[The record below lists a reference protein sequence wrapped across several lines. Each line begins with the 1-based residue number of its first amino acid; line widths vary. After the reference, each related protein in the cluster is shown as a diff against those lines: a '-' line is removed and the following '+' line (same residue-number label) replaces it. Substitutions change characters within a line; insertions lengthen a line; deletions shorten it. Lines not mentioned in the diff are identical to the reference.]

1 MLRPTCLFAVVLT
14 CWANLV
20 LGETNYVID
29 QLLVGVHEQK
39 SLDSAIIKV
48 LPTGTRLEVLERDG
62 EIALIEDGEGVRGW
76 VDASY
81 LTAELPI
88 ALRITE
94 LERDKAT
101 LEARIK
107 TLLTANDG
115 DAAGGSTAQVD
126 VLTQENTE
134 LKAKLST
141 ERLRAGKLQSEVASL
156 RSSVQSTRTSPD
168 ARIVELERSR
178 SELER
183 QLGDAKDEIGELS
196 ARSSLKATSEMIPL
210 IFREYLLSII
220 IGFLIIVALS
230 FGAGIYVVDLL
241 NRRRHGGFRV

>member
-1 MLRPTCLFAVVLT
+1 MFRP
-14 CWANLV
+14 
-20 LGETNYVID
+20 D
-29 QLLVGVHEQK
+29 
-39 SLDSAIIKV
+39 
-48 LPTGTRLEVLERDG
+48 
-62 EIALIEDGEGVRGW
+62 EDVWTARIGGW

-115 DAAGGSTAQVD
+115 DAAGASTAQVD

-141 ERLRAGKLQSEVASL
+141 ERLRAGKLQSMVASL
-156 RSSVQSTRTSPD
+156 RSSVQSTRASPD
-168 ARIVELERSR
+168 ARIVELE
-178 SELER
+178 
-183 QLGDAKDEIGELS
+183 IGR
-196 ARSSLKATSEMIPL
+196 AH
-210 IFREYLLSII
+210 
-220 IGFLIIVALS
+220 V
-230 FGAGIYVVDLL
+230 
-241 NRRRHGGFRV
+241 